1 MTRHDLTDEDDSG
14 SVATETRTAEVTP
27 RIADVEPVTMSCDY
41 QLPWNRQSNQT
52 ACGRTIQYQNGDR
65 NWRVVIEGIITI
77 PQFRRL
83 NELRGSDQVT
93 IRTAELG
100 TLDIAFDQLN
110 VTRNDNPAVAD
121 IEGTDA
127 DLAQPLLEFQ
137 LQSKQ
142 EDESEQDPPVEF
154 VNE

>member
-1 MTRHDLTDEDDSG
+1 MTNHNPFDVGNEGRQQE
-14 SVATETRTAEVTP
+14 ETTTTAVTP
-27 RIADVEPVTMSCDY
+27 RIADIEPITMSCDY

-110 VTRNDNPAVAD
+110 VTRNENPAVAD
-121 IEGTDA
+121 IEGTDT

-142 EDESEQDPPVEF
+142 ENESEQEPPVEF
-154 VNE
+154 VND